1 MISETNIEKTQS
13 PFISKIWYGNTQNNL
28 IEGTLTGIETKIT
41 IGNQKDLKDQDIETI
56 KQFIWDFNLN
66 NKYITMTENT
76 INAINCYNI

>member
-1 MISETNIEKTQS
+1 MLSETNIEKTQS
-13 PFISKIWYGNTQNNL
+13 PFISKIWYGNPQNNL

-66 NKYITMTENT
+66 NKYIT
-76 INAINCYNI
+76 